1 MKQKRLFSTVEAIKS
16 VMIFLLIVLMLV
28 LVILLVIGQN
38 STMEETLPQADRMV
52 IYASGEQSKYASGMD
67 TARVSPY
74 LLAYR
79 RWGGDTCV
87 IHAADARQKP
97 YEVLYP
103 LLRELF
109 GAGSVGYAME
119 DETGVSLWSVCMEM
133 SEVVYVRYNSA
144 LPSSVIRAYT
154 YSEEDSETVTAV
166 LDESAGGAAAYVREL
181 FLVSA
186 ELLMQSE
193 VPLPGDLLLE
203 ETAICAVTSDDRG
216 DVTLFAP
223 GTLLQKPAV
232 TAVTELQTDA
242 SGEHAPAVAAAENHS
257 ALDTYIASMAALSSQ
272 TQTGTLQTSGT
283 AFGTTVLL
291 DGIYAMPQI
300 TRQMYDPGQLY
311 DDPQKLLSVLGLLGL
326 REGDIDNYYTD
337 GAGDRIYL
345 NASGRLTVSGTT
357 SVIRYVSLLEGGLD
371 PADYLGYASIGQEYL
386 LPEYLRAADKL
397 LSQLSL
403 SGAILGGDALS
414 CSLIGV
420 EIISEENTD
429 TLRLTYGY
437 TYRGIP
443 LLDARGEILPAMLL
457 QASGGVITYLE
468 LHPCSAELSSEEDYL
483 LPQSVMAEAMALE
496 QAPDAVSGNEEADL
510 AETAETAAP
519 IPLYMAYL
527 CESTDGYGIF
537 SADWIGLQ
545 QH

>member
-1 MKQKRLFSTVEAIKS
+1 MKQHRLFSTVEAVKS
-16 VMIFLLIVLMLV
+16 VAIFLLIVLMLV

-79 RWGGDTCV
+79 QNSGGTGV
-87 IHAADARQKP
+87 LHAADSIQKP

-109 GAGSVGYAME
+109 GAGAVGYAMDPAGGE
-119 DETGVSLWSVCMEM
+119 QLLSACIGM
-133 SEVVYVRYNSA
+133 SDFVYVRYNSA

-166 LDESAGGAAAYVREL
+166 LDESAGGGAAYVREL
-181 FLVSA
+181 FFVPA
-186 ELLMQSE
+186 ELLFQE
-193 VPLPGDLLLE
+193 ELQLPEGVMIE
-203 ETAICAVTSDDRG
+203 SAEICAVTVDDFG
-216 DVTLFAP
+216 AVTLFAP
-223 GTLLQKPAV
+223 GVFMKTPTTV
-232 TAVTELQTDA
+232 TDMQTDDTA
-242 SGEHAPAVAAAENHS
+242 EHAPAMAAAGNDS
-257 ALDTYIASMAALSSQ
+257 ALDPYIASMTALSSQ
-272 TQTGTLQTSGT
+272 TQSGTLQSSGT
-283 AFGTTVLL
+283 TFGTTVLL

-300 TRQMYDPGQLY
+300 TRTAYDLTGLY
-311 DDPQKLLSVLGLLGL
+311 DTPEKLLSVLGLLGL
-326 REGDIDNYYTD
+326 REGDINNYYTD

-345 NASGRLTVSGTT
+345 NASGRLTVSDTA
-357 SVIRYVSLLEGGLD
+357 SVIRYVSLQEGGLD

-386 LPEYLRAADKL
+386 LSEYLRAADKL

-403 SGAILGGDALS
+403 AGAVLGGDALS
-414 CSLIGV
+414 CSLMGV
-420 EIISEENTD
+420 ELVSEDNTD
-429 TLRLTYGY
+429 TLHLTYGY

-443 LLDARGEILPAMLL
+443 LLDQWGEVLPAMRLR
-457 QASGGVITYLE
+457 ASGGVITYVE
-468 LHPCSAELSSEEDYL
+468 LYLCDAVLSDTEEYL
-483 LPQSVMAEAMALE
+483 LPQSVMAKAMALE
-496 QAPDAVSGNEEADL
+496 QAADAEPAEDDGVSADAAEEV
-510 AETAETAAP
+510 AP

-527 CESTDGYGIF
+527 CDSTDGYGVF

-545 QH
+545 RK